1 MADDLKNW
9 RSRRLRAC
17 RAADEF
23 DSIINALGLEDGSE
37 LPPEYGLP
45 TISEAHRHELRNAA
59 ALLLRMVLVANDG
72 HISPA
77 KLQRW

>member
-1 MADDLKNW
+1 MNDLKNW

-17 RAADEF
+17 RAADELE
-23 DSIINALGLEDGSE
+23 SIINSLGLEDGSE
-37 LPPEYGLP
+37 LPPEGGLP

-59 ALLLRMVLVANDG
+59 SLLLRMVLVANDG